1 MNRFLKLVL
10 ISPIILAA
18 LVFIVGYLL
27 PSQWRVSRSIVI
39 NKPPQAIYPLVA
51 DFKHG
56 WPQWSDFDYEDPA
69 IQYSYAG
76 PDKGVGACR
85 SWISAKMG
93 NGFQRIT
100 NADPA
105 TGVYFDLK
113 MENSNFGL
121 SGKIAFA
128 PSGTGTQVTWTDAGD
143 TGNNIFF
150 RYMASMMD
158 KMMGNTFERSLAK
171 LKEKAEMPN
180 NKIAKKVNDER

>member
-1 MNRFLKLVL
+1 MNRFLKLIL

-18 LVFIVGYLL
+18 IVFIVGYLL

-69 IQYSYAG
+69 IQYIYAG

-93 NGFQRIT
+93 IGFQRIT